1 MTFERNY
8 FAPPKLTVK
17 DQSGAPLSGGQ
28 EVINQRFLS
37 FLGQAVS
44 QFAKNNLSVS
54 EIVLPQD
61 TVRQVLFLVEDKGY
75 AVKMT
80 VDTAAAAQVD
90 QAVRAMRF
98 IDERRLRPEYLD
110 VRVDQRVFY
119 K

>member
-1 MTFERNY
+1 M
-8 FAPPKLTVK
+8 V
-17 DQSGAPLSGGQ
+17 
-28 EVINQRFLS
+28 NQRFLS

-44 QFAKNNLSVS
+44 QFVKNNLSVS

-61 TVRQVLFLVEDKGY
+61 TVRQVLFLIEGKGY

-80 VDTAAAAQVD
+80 VDRAAVAQVE
-90 QAVRAMRF
+90 QAIKAMRF